1 MIKNGHHH
9 NHHQVNTAA
18 GKDAGTTP
26 GATAC
31 SPEKRRRRIRVWC
44 DGWWVLKCVMKI
56 PRHCGYAHSL
66 HRARFIGCG
75 SVIPA
80 AGQACCRLQDAH
92 SAAASFFTG
101 ISMHTT
107 SWVGMLLKV
116 YTLLSVNHVIMPSFS
131 ALLSKDIIRTSVQM
145 WSLQLPLLITI

>member
-56 PRHCGYAHSL
+56 PRHCGYAHCL

-107 SWVGMLLKV
+107 SWVRMLLKV
-116 YTLLSVNHVIMPSFS
+116 YTLLSSITSSCPVLVLFS
-131 ALLSKDIIRTSVQM
+131 VRTLLEHQYRCDLCSCLCS
-145 WSLQLPLLITI
+145 